1 MNSSAVLHTDISE
14 DLCKKDIIKG
24 SLYSAVQHSYAVACW
39 SNPESKSWEILIDP
53 QPTLVA
59 ANTTPYLHTLPSG
72 FLIAP
77 FKSNS
82 SKFFIQNKIHIQL
95 GETVKTTAQVGYKG
109 ILEEVFQ
116 TGHSLKDASVSLAD
130 LLSSSTVQPAS
141 YDCDYIAGV
150 EAAKEVILT
159 SELQKV
165 VLARSKEQQVSLT
178 HLETVVLNL
187 REQYPLAYISI
198 FYHPETGLW
207 ISATPELLLCT
218 DSDGT
223 FKTVALAGTQKYNP
237 EIPIRDVSWTH
248 KEIEEQALV
257 CRYIINCFKTIRL
270 REYIEEGPR
279 TIQSGNLLHLKTT
292 YTANTTEVNMQE
304 LGTTMLQL
312 LHPTSAVCGMPKK
325 PATDFIEQYEQFDRK
340 LFSGYSGPVN
350 MNNSTSLYVTLRCA
364 QIHSNSITLYAGAGI
379 TAESVPQ
386 KEFEETNLKM
396 DVIGKAFSNL

>member
-1 MNSSAVLHTDISE
+1 MNSSTFIHTDISE
-14 DLCKKDIIKG
+14 NLCKKDLIKG
-24 SLYSAVQHSYAVACW
+24 CLYRAIQDSYAVACW
-39 SNPESKSWEILIDP
+39 SNPESKNWDIIIDP
-53 QPTLVA
+53 HPTLLA
-59 ANTTPYLHTLPSG
+59 SNKTPYIHTLPSG

-77 FKSNS
+77 FNAND

-95 GETVKTTAQVGYKG
+95 GEAVNTTAQIGYET
-109 ILEEVFQ
+109 ILENVLQ
-116 TGHSLKDASVSLAD
+116 TSSLTKDASVAD
-130 LLSSSTVQPAS
+130 LLPEKTIRTESIT
-141 YDCDYIAGV
+141 DDNYIASV
-150 EAAKEVILT
+150 KVAKEIIVA
-159 SELQKV
+159 SDLQKV
-165 VLARSKEQQVSLT
+165 VLARSKEQAVSLT
-178 HLETVVLNL
+178 NLETVVLNL
-187 REQYPLAYISI
+187 REQYPLAYVSI

-207 ISATPELLLCT
+207 ISATPELLLST
-218 DSDGT
+218 DSEGT
-223 FKTVALAGTQKYNP
+223 FKTVALAGTQKYNAA
-237 EIPIRDVSWTH
+237 IPIRDVSWTH

-270 REYIEEGPR
+270 REYIEQGPR
-279 TIQSGNLLHLKTT
+279 TIQSGNLLHLKTE

-325 PATDFIEQYEQFDRK
+325 HAIDFIEHHEQFDRK

-350 MNNSTSLYVTLRCA
+350 MRNETALYVTLRCA

>member
-1 MNSSAVLHTDISE
+1 MNSSTIVHTDLSE
-14 DLCKKDIIKG
+14 DLCKKDLIKG
-24 SLYSAVQHSYAVACW
+24 SLYTAIRHSYGLACW
-39 SNPESKSWEILIDP
+39 SNPESKSWDIIIDP
-53 QPTLVA
+53 QPTLLA
-59 ANTTPYLHTLPSG
+59 ANKTPYLHKLSSG

-77 FKSNS
+77 FKANA
-82 SKFFIQNKIHIQL
+82 SKYFIQNKIHIQL
-95 GETVKTTAQVGYKG
+95 GEAVNTKAQIGYETV
-109 ILEEVFQ
+109 LDDVFQ
-116 TGHSLKDASVSLAD
+116 ASVLNRDASL
-130 LLSSSTVQPAS
+130 LLSALLPKNTIRTITPD
-141 YDCDYIAGV
+141 YDYISGV
-150 EAAKEVILT
+150 EAAKDIIAV

-165 VLARSKEQQVSLT
+165 VLARSKEQEVSLT
-178 HLETVVLNL
+178 NLETVVLNL
-187 REQYPLAYISI
+187 REQYPLAYVSI

-218 DSDGT
+218 DSEGT
-223 FKTVALAGTQKYNP
+223 FKTVALAGTQKYDP
-237 EIPIRDVSWTH
+237 AIPIRDVSWTH

-270 REYIEEGPR
+270 REYVEEGPR

-325 PATDFIEQYEQFDRK
+325 PATDFIEQYEHFDRK

-350 MNNSTSLYVTLRCA
+350 MNNETALYVTLRCA

-379 TAESVPQ
+379 TEESVPQ

>member
-1 MNSSAVLHTDISE
+1 MNSSIVVHTDIA
-14 DLCKKDIIKG
+14 DNLCKKDLIKG
-24 SLYSAVQHSYAVACW
+24 SLYTAIQNSYAVACW
-39 SNPESKSWEILIDP
+39 STPESKNWDIIIDP
-53 QPTLVA
+53 QPTLLI
-59 ANTTPYLHTLPSG
+59 ANKTPYLHKLSSG

-77 FKSNS
+77 FKSNA
-82 SKFFIQNKIHIQL
+82 SKYFIQNKIHIQL
-95 GETVKTTAQVGYKG
+95 GETVNSTAQIGYEG
-109 ILEEVFQ
+109 ILEDVIQSGRSTQE
-116 TGHSLKDASVSLAD
+116 TPVSLAD
-130 LLSSSTVQPAS
+130 LLPVNPIRTAS
-141 YDCDYIAGV
+141 ADYDYITSV
-150 EAAKEVILT
+150 EAAKNIIT
-159 SELQKV
+159 SSELQKV
-165 VLARSKEQQVSLT
+165 VLARSKEQAVNLAN
-178 HLETVVLNL
+178 LESVVLNL
-187 REQYPLAYISI
+187 REQYPLAYVSI

-207 ISATPELLLCT
+207 ISATPELLLST

-223 FKTVALAGTQKYNP
+223 FKTVALAGTQKYDP
-237 EIPIRDVSWTH
+237 AVPIREVSWTH

-270 REYIEEGPR
+270 REYIEQGPR
-279 TIQSGNLLHLKTT
+279 TIQSGNLLHLKTE

-340 LFSGYSGPVN
+340 LFSGYSGPVSMGN
-350 MNNSTSLYVTLRCA
+350 ETALYVTLRCA
-364 QIHSNSITLYAGAGI
+364 QVHSNSITLYAGAGI

>member
-1 MNSSAVLHTDISE
+1 MNSSTVVHTDISE
-14 DLCKKDIIKG
+14 DLCKKDLIKG
-24 SLYSAVQHSYAVACW
+24 SLYTAVQNAYAVACW
-39 SNPESKSWEILIDP
+39 SNPESKSWDIIIDP
-53 QPTLVA
+53 QPTFLA
-59 ANTTPYLHTLPSG
+59 ANKTPYLHTLPSG

-77 FKSNS
+77 FKANA
-82 SKFFIQNKIHIQL
+82 SKYFIQNKIHIQI
-95 GETVKTTAQVGYKG
+95 GESVSSTAQIGYESV
-109 ILEEVFQ
+109 LEDVLQ
-116 TGHSLKDASVSLAD
+116 AGHLTKDTSLSLAD
-130 LLSSSTVQPAS
+130 LLPDNTIPPTSVD
-141 YDCDYIAGV
+141 YDYIAGV
-150 EAAKEVILT
+150 EAAKEIIVAT
-159 SELQKV
+159 ELQKV
-165 VLARSKEQQVSLT
+165 VLARSKEQQVSLAN
-178 HLETVVLNL
+178 LETVVLNL
-187 REQYPLAYISI
+187 REQYPLAYVSI

-237 EIPIRDVSWTH
+237 EVPIREVSWTH
-248 KEIEEQALV
+248 KEIEEQTLV

-292 YTANTTEVNMQE
+292 YTANTSEVNMQE

-350 MNNSTSLYVTLRCA
+350 MSDATSLYVTLRCA

>member
-1 MNSSAVLHTDISE
+1 MSSTTVVHTDIAA
-14 DLCKKDIIKG
+14 DLCKKDLIKG
-24 SLYSAVQHSYAVACW
+24 SFYNAIQHSYAVACW
-39 SNPESKSWEILIDP
+39 SNPESKNWDILIDP
-53 QPTLVA
+53 QPTWLA
-59 ANTTPYLHTLPSG
+59 ANKTPYLHKLASG

-77 FKSNS
+77 FKANA
-82 SKFFIQNKIHIQL
+82 SKYFIQNKIHIQL
-95 GETVKTTAQVGYKG
+95 GETVHSKAQPGYETV
-109 ILEEVFQ
+109 LEDVLQ
-116 TGHSLKDASVSLAD
+116 ASDLTKDASLSLTD
-130 LLSSSTVQPAS
+130 LLPEHTILPSTPD
-141 YDCDYIAGV
+141 YDYIAGV
-150 EAAKEVILT
+150 EAAKEIIAA

-165 VLARSKEQQVSLT
+165 VLARSKEQPISLAQ
-178 HLETVVLNL
+178 LETVVLNL

-218 DSDGT
+218 DSEGT
-223 FKTVALAGTQKYNP
+223 FKTVALAGTQKYDP
-237 EIPIRDVSWTH
+237 AIPIREVSWTH

-270 REYIEEGPR
+270 REYVEEGPR
-279 TIQSGNLLHLKTT
+279 TLQSGNLLHLKTT

-350 MNNSTSLYVTLRCA
+350 MKNETALYVTLRCA

-379 TAESVPQ
+379 TEESVPQ
-386 KEFEETNLKM
+386 KEFDETNLKM
-396 DVIGKAFSNL
+396 DVIGNAFRNL

>member
-1 MNSSAVLHTDISE
+1 MNSSVAIHTDISE
-14 DLCKKDIIKG
+14 DLCKKDLIKS
-24 SLYSAVQHSYAVACW
+24 SLYTAIKNSYAVACW
-39 SNPESKSWEILIDP
+39 SDPESKNWDIIIDP
-53 QPTLVA
+53 QPTLLP
-59 ANTTPYLHTLPSG
+59 ANKTPYLHTLPSG

-77 FKSNS
+77 FKSNA
-82 SKFFIQNKIHIQL
+82 SKYFIQNKIHIQL
-95 GETVKTTAQVGYKG
+95 GEAVNSKAQSGYET
-109 ILEEVFQ
+109 ILEDVFQ
-116 TGHSLKDASVSLAD
+116 AGRFTKDISLSLAN
-130 LLSSSTVQPAS
+130 LLPENSTPVNDID
-141 YDCDYIAGV
+141 YDYIGGV
-150 EAAKEVILT
+150 EAAKEIIVT

-178 HLETVVLNL
+178 NLETVVLNL

-218 DSDGT
+218 DSEGN
-223 FKTVALAGTQKYNP
+223 FKTVALAGTQKYDP
-237 EIPIRDVSWTH
+237 AIPIRDVSWTH

-270 REYIEEGPR
+270 REYVEEGPR

-292 YTANTTEVNMQE
+292 YTANTTEVNMKE

-325 PATDFIEQYEQFDRK
+325 PATDFIETYEQFDRK

-350 MNNSTSLYVTLRCA
+350 MSHATSLYVTLRCA
-364 QIHSNSITLYAGAGI
+364 QIHANSITLYAGAGI